1 MALQTLSADRA
12 TGPWCSEEE
21 EQRTMMKIYVE
32 EDLEENRT
40 IIADSPGDLD
50 R

>member
-21 EQRTMMKIYVE
+21 EQRTMMNIC
-32 EDLEENRT
+32 RRR
-40 IIADSPGDLD
+40 S
-50 R
+50 